1 MAANRAGG
9 RLTEEPFADAEPLD
23 AEERAALG
31 YIAGMLLTARKA
43 PPRAKRLAGFQG
55 SPVPERR
62 PGQIPKGCRMIS
74 DR

>member
-31 YIAGMLLTARKA
+31 YIAGVLLTARKA
-43 PPRAKRLAGFQG
+43 QPRAKRLAGFQG
-55 SPVPERR
+55 SPVPGKPFRNADLGRSRKAAE
-62 PGQIPKGCRMIS
+62 
-74 DR
+74 